1 MELGSQPEDV
11 QEIGMKE
18 SREYW
23 MVLNRGAER
32 HWNED
37 NQLIVL
43 FYKTVSNINDLRSS
57 V

>member
-1 MELGSQPEDV
+1 
-11 QEIGMKE
+11 MKE